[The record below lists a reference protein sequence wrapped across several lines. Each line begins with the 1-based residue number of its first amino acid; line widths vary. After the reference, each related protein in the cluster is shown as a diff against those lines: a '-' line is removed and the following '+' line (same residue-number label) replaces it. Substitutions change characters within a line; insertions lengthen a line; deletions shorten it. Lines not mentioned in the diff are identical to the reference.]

1 MRAILSEKGQVT
13 IPKPI
18 RDRLGLRAGT
28 VIEFQAMGG
37 KLVGEKVEPTKDA
50 VLAVTGIIKQSVDVD
65 AYLAVVRGPAE

>member
-1 MRAILSEKGQVT
+1 MKAILSEKGQVT

-28 VIEFQAMGG
+28 AIEFQAVGG
-37 KLVGEKVEPTKDA
+37 KLVGEKVEPAEDA
-50 VLAVTGIIKQSVDVD
+50 VLAVTGIIKQSLDVD